1 MARAP
6 ARPQATAS
14 GGALGLQANL
24 FGRLIR
30 VVRSYA
36 NAIGVPP
43 ALPRLFDIH
52 LWQPN
57 FVVENIWVTENNC
70 TCHA

>member
-6 ARPQATAS
+6 ARPQAVAC

-36 NAIGVPP
+36 NAIGAP
-43 ALPRLFDIH
+43 A
-52 LWQPN
+52 
-57 FVVENIWVTENNC
+57 
-70 TCHA
+70 AS

>member
-6 ARPQATAS
+6 VRPQAVAS

-36 NAIGVPP
+36 NAIGAPGAP
-43 ALPRLFDIH
+43 QSF
-52 LWQPN
+52 
-57 FVVENIWVTENNC
+57 F
-70 TCHA
+70 